1 MDEEES
7 IFPELD
13 FDEEINDEAEEVEE
27 EESEHGGQV
36 MKIDFE
42 TGDIVLEDG
51 RPVLI
56 DGAEAYLQWIEK
68 ILRTKRGAYEIVAG
82 SDLTVDLPQQQPTI
96 LATLP

>member
-68 ILRTKRGAYEIVAG
+68 ILRTKFLGFFVFG
-82 SDLTVDLPQQQPTI
+82 
-96 LATLP
+96 